1 MKVENVPLLELD
13 RRNLRAERALA
24 QQAFAHVSLRKS
36 VLNKAFNEKV
46 TLFEQQRVAAK
57 LDVDSEAVLR
67 VEQELG
73 RFVARTSVIL
83 SALAS
88 RVKESKEEIARCT
101 TALKS
106 GEHRLDVVL
115 CLDPWA
121 KRMRLIHPHTYSV
134 IAVRGLSPQEA
145 ERANDRQTLLPGI
158 DDDGS
163 SAPWDQ
169 VVEEPDQLSRD
180 LLSGMPSCDAVARW
194 NDLYGYEKAASV
206 SPMPAPTPGIQAAVD
221 RFKDA
226 ARDIGVGI
234 SVRAGG
240 KTTVLV
246 PTPED
251 KPVATKGKRAKK
263 GAAA

>member
-106 GEHRLDVVL
+106 GEHRLDVCCVSTHG
-115 CLDPWA
+115 
-121 KRMRLIHPHTYSV
+121 R
-134 IAVRGLSPQEA
+134 
-145 ERANDRQTLLPGI
+145 
-158 DDDGS
+158 
-163 SAPWDQ
+163 
-169 VVEEPDQLSRD
+169 
-180 LLSGMPSCDAVARW
+180 SG
-194 NDLYGYEKAASV
+194 
-206 SPMPAPTPGIQAAVD
+206 
-221 RFKDA
+221 
-226 ARDIGVGI
+226 
-234 SVRAGG
+234 
-240 KTTVLV
+240 
-246 PTPED
+246 
-251 KPVATKGKRAKK
+251 
-263 GAAA
+263 